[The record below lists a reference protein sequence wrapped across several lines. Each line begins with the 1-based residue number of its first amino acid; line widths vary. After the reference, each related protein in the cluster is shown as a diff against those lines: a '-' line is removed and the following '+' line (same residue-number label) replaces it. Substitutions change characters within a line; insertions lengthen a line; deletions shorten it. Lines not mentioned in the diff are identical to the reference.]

1 MSSKIAISFLN
12 TDTDA
17 ELIVASGR
25 IISSM
30 TGNASYPTPTPAL
43 ADVGT
48 ARNDF
53 IAAVNGLDGSSG
65 AVATRDQKRGVLVSL
80 LRDLALYVQ
89 QTCKGDMV
97 VLLSSGHTPQ
107 KQRQPVGQLSAPLN
121 LRLRRPELS
130 GQLKARCDV
139 VAKASTYQWRYATSL
154 TPTSFTQTDPT
165 TAASTT
171 LENLTPGTVYVVQVR
186 AIGSQGPSDWS
197 DPAMLM
203 AV

>member
-1 MSSKIAISFLN
+1 M
-12 TDTDA
+12 
-17 ELIVASGR
+17 
-25 IISSM
+25 
-30 TGNASYPTPTPAL
+30 
-43 ADVGT
+43 
-48 ARNDF
+48 
-53 IAAVNGLDGSSG
+53 
-65 AVATRDQKRGVLVSL
+65 LVSL

-107 KQRQPVGQLSAPLN
+107 KQRQPAGQLSAPLN

-130 GQLKARCDV
+130 GQLKARGDV
-139 VAKASTYQWRYATSL
+139 VAKASAYQWRYATSL

-197 DPAMLM
+197 DAAMLM